1 MPLVNYTAASVRFFF
16 PFLYHSIFFLFNF
29 FTFIISKEIP
39 SKKVLSLREVLLVP
53 DIPFPL
59 MAHPL
64 HRFFSIENC
73 ASLKD
78 YTNWDEI
85 INPATLAFLWRYS
98 TGNRL
103 EYTTNLL
110 FPTAFICNSILTQ
123 WRINSLTF
131 TMTYMLAEVQHIAI
145 EIEAIKM
152 LDVNL
157 FKIPCAYTSAHHFLM
172 DYWLIIET
180 ARRQKRRRPSVT
192 DG

>member
-1 MPLVNYTAASVRFFF
+1 M
-16 PFLYHSIFFLFNF
+16 
-29 FTFIISKEIP
+29 
-39 SKKVLSLREVLLVP
+39 LSLREVLLVP

-110 FPTAFICNSILTQ
+110 FPTAFIYNSILTQ

-157 FKIPCAYTSAHHFLM
+157 FKIPCACTPGHHSLM

-180 ARRQKRRRPSVT
+180 EKKNTECDRWLIRQRRKRR
-192 DG
+192 DDDEL